1 MFSLSTRN
9 GGDEMDPSIV
19 NSVKKEYNL
28 VIDDRTAKE
37 LKIRIGCAEQIEG
50 EIGLTIEG
58 HDAIIVLP
66 KKIIVSST
74 ELGETLNN

>member
-37 LKIRIGCAEQIEG
+37 LKIRIGCADQIEG
-50 EIGLTIEG
+50 EIGL
-58 HDAIIVLP
+58 
-66 KKIIVSST
+66 
-74 ELGETLNN
+74 